1 MPEQKKIPIL
11 VLFSAWKPSEDLRP
25 LLTDMLVT
33 GAVIDRQQRCIQA
46 EMQCAQCPDDV
57 RRARL
62 ERELAAAYGVQR
74 VTLRFQTPAAE
85 PLPPPEHPKLPA
97 LRRSGT
103 PYPPTRL
110 PRRKRCPRNRRTRW
124 RSFAGRNASGR
135 RR

>member
-46 EMQCAQCPDDV
+46 EIQCAQCPDDV

-74 VTLRFQTPAAE
+74 VTLRFQTPAAK
-85 PLPPPEHPKLPA
+85 PLPPPEPA
-97 LRRSGT
+97 SVQ
-103 PYPPTRL
+103 P
-110 PRRKRCPRNRRTRW
+110 
-124 RSFAGRNASGR
+124 AGQVAGSYGSNFSHSSTVG
-135 RR
+135 

>member
-46 EMQCAQCPDDV
+46 EIQCAQCPDDA

-85 PLPPPEHPKLPA
+85 PLPPPEPA
-97 LRRSGT
+97 SVQ
-103 PYPPTRL
+103 P
-110 PRRKRCPRNRRTRW
+110 
-124 RSFAGRNASGR
+124 AGQVAGSYGSNFSHSSTVG
-135 RR
+135 